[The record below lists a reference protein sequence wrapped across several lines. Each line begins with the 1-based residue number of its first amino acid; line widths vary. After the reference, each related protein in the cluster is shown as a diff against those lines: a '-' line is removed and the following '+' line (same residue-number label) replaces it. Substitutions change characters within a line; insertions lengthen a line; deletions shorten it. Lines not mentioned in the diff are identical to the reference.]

1 MSKFHK
7 KPVVIEAFE
16 FRVTMTNAD
25 APKGF
30 ETSVCRCDEG
40 RGAYPRSDSQHVH
53 TMEGPLHIS
62 DGDWVIKGVQGEF
75 YPVKPDIFEATYEAV
90 MKWPVREGKMTD
102 ERLKE
107 IQERLDKATPGPWE
121 ARTWHEESGM
131 TAIFPV
137 RGSGSIAD
145 VSHWKDGSHC
155 AANKQDADFIAHSIS
170 DIPFLLA
177 ELQRYKDVVARAA
190 EAFDHA
196 KEVWSWTLAKNAFSI
211 LETLKEE

>member
-75 YPVKPDIFEATYEAV
+75 YPVKPDIFEATYDAV
-90 MKWPVREGKMTD
+90 ME
-102 ERLKE
+102 
-107 IQERLDKATPGPWE
+107 
-121 ARTWHEESGM
+121 
-131 TAIFPV
+131 
-137 RGSGSIAD
+137 
-145 VSHWKDGSHC
+145 
-155 AANKQDADFIAHSIS
+155 
-170 DIPFLLA
+170 
-177 ELQRYKDVVARAA
+177 
-190 EAFDHA
+190 
-196 KEVWSWTLAKNAFSI
+196 
-211 LETLKEE
+211 